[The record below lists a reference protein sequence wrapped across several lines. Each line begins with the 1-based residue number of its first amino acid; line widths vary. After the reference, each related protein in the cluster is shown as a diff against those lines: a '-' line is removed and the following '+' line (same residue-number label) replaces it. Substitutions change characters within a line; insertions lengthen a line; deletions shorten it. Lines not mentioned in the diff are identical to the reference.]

1 MEELKEAFNLF
12 DAENLG
18 KIGTK
23 HLVSTMKSLG
33 FDTKSPLVFNMI
45 TELDN
50 DKYEN
55 GITFDQFISEI
66 SAKLGDRSTKEGLM
80 RLFKLFDSDNSGSI
94 NPQNLKKVVKEL
106 GDSMTN
112 DEIKDLIEHAS
123 SNGEC
128 ITFDD
133 FYQIMTKKAFT

>member
-1 MEELKEAFNLF
+1 MEELKEAFSLF
-12 DAENLG
+12 DAENQG

-45 TELDN
+45 AELDN
-50 DKYEN
+50 EKYEN
-55 GITFDQFISEI
+55 GITFDQFTSEI
-66 SAKLGDRSTKEGLM
+66 STKLGDRTTKEGLG
-80 RLFKLFDSDNSGSI
+80 RLFKLFDTDNSGSI

-106 GDSMTN
+106 GDTMTN

-123 SNGEC
+123 SNGEY

-133 FYQIMTKKAFT
+133 FYQIMTKKAFS